1 MGLGG
6 TAKKLQRIANMAEEM
21 YARVNDLRE
30 QLNGLGQTVEQTNT
44 SVEQLRREHAET
56 RALVERLAEKEG
68 IDVDDVLT
76 NANVPKPPSERE
88 PQGGHDPG
96 ERNPGERNHGE
107 RNHGRG
113 RGGRGTAPGSSS
125 VDRAPGNE

>member
-6 TAKKLQRIANMAEEM
+6 TTKKLQRIANMAEEM

-30 QLNGLGQTVEQTNT
+30 QLNGLGQTVDQTNT
-44 SVEQLRREHAET
+44 TVEQLRREHAET
-56 RALVERLAEKEG
+56 RALVEQLAEKEG
-68 IDVDDVLT
+68 IDVDEVLT
-76 NANVPKPPSERE
+76 NANVPRPPSERE
-88 PQGGHDPG
+88 PQGGHDRG
-96 ERNPGERNHGE
+96 ERDP
-107 RNHGRG
+107 G

>member
-30 QLNGLGQTVEQTNT
+30 QLNGLSQTVDQTNAT
-44 SVEQLRREHAET
+44 VEQLRREHAET
-56 RALVERLAEKEG
+56 RALVERLAEEEG
-68 IDVDDVLT
+68 IDVDAVLANT
-76 NANVPKPPSERE
+76 NAPGAQRQPEQPQPQDGPDER
-88 PQGGHDPG
+88 D
-96 ERNPGERNHGE
+96 
-107 RNHGRG
+107 HGRG

>member
-30 QLNGLGQTVEQTNT
+30 QLNGLGQTVEQTNA

-88 PQGGHDPG
+88 PHSGHDPG
-96 ERNPGERNHGE
+96 ERNPGERD
-107 RNHGRG
+107 HGRG

>member
-44 SVEQLRREHAET
+44 TVEQLRREHAET

-68 IDVDDVLT
+68 IEVDDVLANT
-76 NANVPKPPSERE
+76 NVPGKPPQSERE
-88 PQGGHDPG
+88 PQNGPNRGDHDHSRGH
-96 ERNPGERNHGE
+96 
-107 RNHGRG
+107 
-113 RGGRGTAPGSSS
+113 GGRGTAPGSSS